1 VEDGRVGLA
10 ALALIALTKSV
21 AVATTVVSFTILAIA
36 ATVTTLS
43 LNLTAI
49 NRGMRQS
56 KGSWGV
62 VGVECL
68 RGRCGRAGPLCE
80 FQDQVI
86 PDLVE
91 SRERRVALD
100 DGSNMIVPLVQPP
113 KNIEDEVEVRDG
125 ATEIG

>member
-1 VEDGRVGLA
+1 
-10 ALALIALTKSV
+10 LTKSV
-21 AVATTVVSFTILAIA
+21 AVATTVVAFTILAIA

-68 RGRCGRAGPLCE
+68 RGRCGCVGPLCE
-80 FQDQVI
+80 FQDQAV

-91 SRERRVALD
+91 SQERRVALD